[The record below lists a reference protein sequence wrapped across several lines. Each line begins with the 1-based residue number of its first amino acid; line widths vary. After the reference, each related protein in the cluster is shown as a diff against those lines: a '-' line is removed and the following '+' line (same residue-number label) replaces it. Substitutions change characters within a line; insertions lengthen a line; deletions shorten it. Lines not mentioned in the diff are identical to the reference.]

1 VVGASMV
8 KLRVAIESH
17 PKAFERIAVY
27 DPLFVYV
34 CPFAAQV

>member
-27 DPLFVYV
+27 EPLLEYV
-34 CPFAAQV
+34 CPFEGQV